1 MSDLELSPEEIRQ
14 VRRYLEVQKI
24 RKKKEVLYS
33 HLMDGR
39 DPDAWSELFTE
50 NATGDWGKFGNPRG
64 REEIRLKLQY
74 KLDQPE
80 YYGFHMTTNYWIELT
95 GDDTA
100 TGRSYLQDIS
110 MALKP
115 NVHPVV
121 EYGIYE
127 EDWVKIDGDWK
138 IKHHRCFFLWPI
150 RQPGTEDEFAVKLE
164 PTVLA

>member
-1 MSDLELSPEEIRQ
+1 MSDIELSVEEIGE
-14 VRRYLEVQKI
+14 VRRYIEVQKI

-39 DPDAWSELFTE
+39 DPDAWSQLFTE
-50 NATGDWGKFGNPRG
+50 DATGDWGKYGNPRG
-64 REEIRLKLQY
+64 REEIRQKLQY
-74 KLDQPE
+74 KLDQPQFH
-80 YYGFHMTTNYWIELT
+80 GFHMTTNFWIELT
-95 GDDTA
+95 SDATA
-100 TGRSYLQDIS
+100 TSRSYLQDIS

-127 EDWVKIDGDWK
+127 EDWVRIDGDWK
-138 IKHHRCFFLWPI
+138 IRHHRCFFLWPE
-150 RQPGTEDEFAVKLE
+150 RQPGAEDEFATKLV